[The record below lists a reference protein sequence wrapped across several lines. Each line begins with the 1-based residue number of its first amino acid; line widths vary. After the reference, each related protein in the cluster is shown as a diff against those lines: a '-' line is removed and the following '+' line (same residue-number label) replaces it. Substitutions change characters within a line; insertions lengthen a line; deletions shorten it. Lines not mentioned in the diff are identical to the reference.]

1 MASAEEEVFTTW
13 TKQLDDAAVSIVY
26 LCGELDAS
34 SAPTFLTDM
43 QPLINAE
50 RSLVMDTH
58 LLSYIDSTG
67 LGAMFSI
74 KQALAR
80 AGRGICIVGAHGLLS
95 KIMQVTRADHEFHCY
110 DNVDEAMTEYGSL
123 GW

>member
-1 MASAEEEVFTTW
+1 MASANEEVFTTW
-13 TKQLDDAAVSIVY
+13 TKQLDDVAVSIVY

-34 SAPTFLTDM
+34 GAPAFLADM
-43 QPLINAE
+43 QPLISAQ
-50 RSLVMDTH
+50 RSLIMDTH

-74 KQALAR
+74 KQALQHV
-80 AGRGICIVGAHGLLS
+80 GRGICIVGAHGLLS
-95 KIMQVTRADHEFHCY
+95 KIIQMTRADREFRCY
-110 DNVDEAMTEYGSL
+110 DNVDEAMNEYGTL